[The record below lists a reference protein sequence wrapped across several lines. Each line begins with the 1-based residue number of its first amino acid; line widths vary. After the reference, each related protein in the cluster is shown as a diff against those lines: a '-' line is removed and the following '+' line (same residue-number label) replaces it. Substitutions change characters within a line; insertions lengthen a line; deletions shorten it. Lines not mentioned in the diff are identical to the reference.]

1 MLRKEYDI
9 KIIENN
15 DSKFPQKLKQLKDS
29 PKKLYCMGN
38 ENGLNDFMVAIVG
51 ARNCSFD
58 SAKIAKSISEGIANI
73 GITIVSGFAMGID
86 TIAHLQSIKNKSK
99 TIAVMGTGLDKI
111 YPKQNRYMI
120 EDIVENAGTIISEH
134 EVNTITQSYF
144 FNMRN
149 RIIAGLADLVI
160 VIEAKEKSGS
170 LVTVNYAKKYN
181 KPILVVP
188 GKSDDER
195 YARE

>member
-1 MLRKEYDI
+1 MLRKKYDI
-9 KIIENN
+9 KIIEN
-15 DSKFPQKLKQLKDS
+15 SEPEFPHKLKMLKDC
-29 PKKLYCMGN
+29 PKKLYYIGN
-38 ENGLNDFMVAIVG
+38 VEALNEFMIAIVG

-58 SAKIAKSISEGIANI
+58 SLKIAQSISKGVANL
-73 GITIVSGFAMGID
+73 GITIVSGFATGID
-86 TIAHLQSIKNKSK
+86 SIAHLQSIKNNSK

-111 YPKQNRYMI
+111 YPKQNRYMV
-120 EDIVENAGTIISEH
+120 EDIIENGGAIISEY
-134 EVNTITQSYF
+134 ELNSVVQPYF

-188 GKSDDER
+188 GKSDDEK
-195 YARE
+195 YARK